1 MDKKKKNY
9 VYTNKKHTEKGI
21 FSTILAVISF
31 VTLVFLLIMSFRS
44 AGEINASYG
53 ATAFLC
59 TLFSGV
65 GIIIGA
71 IGKNEPDK
79 YYVFAYVGI
88 IWNVVN
94 LLFISAI
101 LYAGI

>member
-1 MDKKKKNY
+1 MDKKKKKF

-31 VTLVFLLIMSFRS
+31 VTLIILLVMSFYK
-44 AGEINASYG
+44 AGEIDSSYG

-59 TLFSGV
+59 TVYSGV
-65 GIIIGA
+65 GIILGL

-79 YYVFAYVGI
+79 YYHFAHLGI
-88 IWNVVN
+88 LWNVIN
-94 LLFISAI
+94 LLFVSAI

>member
-1 MDKKKKNY
+1 MDKKKKKF

-21 FSTILAVISF
+21 FATILAVISF
-31 VTLVFLLIMSFRS
+31 ITLIFLLVMSFNHS
-44 AGEINASYG
+44 GEIDSSYG

-65 GIIIGA
+65 GIVLGL

-79 YYVFAYVGI
+79 YYLFAHLGI
-88 IWNVVN
+88 TWNVIN
-94 LLFISAI
+94 LMFISAI